1 MGCTMTAQNKLL
13 EIKGLKKYFPVQQGF
28 WQSVVGWVRAVDD
41 VDLFVPAGGTL
52 GLVGESGCGKSTL
65 AKVVLRLQ
73 SVQSGQ
79 ILFQGRDI
87 AGATQ
92 RQLQAYRREVQIVF
106 QDPQGSL
113 NPKMTVGATIEDG
126 LRILGMSRMARR
138 KRVGELLEMVG
149 LDPEVGKR
157 YPHQFS
163 GGQRQRIGLARAL
176 SVEPSMIVC
185 DEPISALDVSIQAQI
200 ITLLQSLQQE
210 LGLSYLFISHD
221 LNVVGYLSDWVAVM
235 YLGQIVEYGPADSLF
250 SSPLHPY
257 TRALLKASPG
267 LGSGPEDEWA
277 TLSGDVPSP
286 MNPPPGCRFHPRCP
300 MAIAECSS
308 REVELEEHSP
318 GHLVRCILARAQDH
332 D

>member
-1 MGCTMTAQNKLL
+1 MAAQERLL

-28 WQSVVGWVRAVDD
+28 WQSVVGWIRAVDD

-126 LRILGMSRMARR
+126 LRILGMSRPARR

-149 LDPEVGKR
+149 LDPDVGKR

-200 ITLLQSLQQE
+200 INLLEDLQSDFNLT
-210 LGLSYLFISHD
+210 YLFIAHD
-221 LNVVGYLSDWVAVM
+221 LSVVRHISDRIAVM
-235 YLGQIVEYGPADSLF
+235 YLGKIVELTDRAELYEN
-250 SSPLHPY
+250 PLHPY
-257 TRALLKASPG
+257 TKALLSAVPIPDPVVEEQRQRII
-267 LGSGPEDEWA
+267 LE
-277 TLSGDVPSP
+277 GDVPSP
-286 MNPPPGCRFHPRCP
+286 ASPPVGCNFNSRCP
-300 MAIAECSS
+300 VAMDVCFE
-308 REVELEEHSP
+308 REPEFIDEGD
-318 GHLVRCILARAQDH
+318 GHWVACFKVSGH
-332 D
+332 

>member
-1 MGCTMTAQNKLL
+1 MDMTSQDRLL

-41 VDLFVPAGGTL
+41 VDLFVPARGTL

-65 AKVVLRLQ
+65 AKVILRLQ
-73 SVQSGQ
+73 SVQAGQ
-79 ILFQGRDI
+79 ILYQGRDI

-126 LRILGMSRMARR
+126 LRILGMPRVARR

-200 ITLLQSLQQE
+200 ITLLQSLQHE

-235 YLGQIVEYGPADSLF
+235 YLGQIVEYAPADSIF

-286 MNPPPGCRFHPRCP
+286 MNPPQGCRFHPRCP
-300 MAIAECSS
+300 VALAECSQHTVDL
-308 REVELEEHSP
+308 VEKRPS
-318 GHLVRCILARAQDH
+318 HLVRCPLA
-332 D
+332 

>member
-1 MGCTMTAQNKLL
+1 MSENAKLL
-13 EIKGLKKYFPVQQGF
+13 HIKGLKKYFPVQQGF
-28 WQSVVGWVRAVDD
+28 WQSVVGWVKAVDH
-41 VDLFVPAGGTL
+41 VDLSVPEGGTL

-65 AKVVLRLQ
+65 ARVILRLQ
-73 SVQSGQ
+73 DAQSGQ

-87 AGATQ
+87 AGLSN
-92 RQLQAYRREVQIVF
+92 RQLKAYRKEVQIVF

-126 LRILGMSRMARR
+126 LRILGLARDARR

-149 LDPEVGKR
+149 LIPEAGKR

-176 SVEPSMIVC
+176 SVEPRMLVC

-200 ITLLQSLQQE
+200 ISLLQNLQNE

-235 YLGQIVEYGPADSLF
+235 YLGQILEYATAEAIF
-250 SSPLHPY
+250 QSPLHPY
-257 TRALLKASPG
+257 TRALLDASPG
-267 LGSGPEDEWA
+267 IGDTENKDLAS
-277 TLSGDVPSP
+277 LSGDVPSP
-286 MNPPPGCRFHPRCP
+286 MHPPQGCRFHPRCP
-300 MAIAECSS
+300 IAVAECSS
-308 REVELEEHSP
+308 REIELEEKRP
-318 GHLVRCILARAQDH
+318 GHLVRCILARTGDQD
-332 D
+332 